1 MNLSST
7 LFSHIC
13 MNVCLLLSFLLLSF
27 FFLGGG
33 GVVFFFSSFFFFF
46 FFSLPCM
53 CFVVVVF
60 NKGSIEGT
68 KSSSACV

>member
-13 MNVCLLLSFLLLSF
+13 MNVCLLLSFFVLFCFSGGGGGGSF
-27 FFLGGG
+27 FFS
-33 GVVFFFSSFFFFF
+33 FS
-46 FFSLPCM
+46 FSRCPVCV
-53 CFVVVVF
+53 FVVVVF